1 MNLHCTVINKITTTN
16 IVSDSLVFQ
25 IQSLSLSWQFDVV
38 VRKEH
43 LYMYD
48 PMSKFK
54 QLQVGQFMQIVNL

>member
-25 IQSLSLSWQFDVV
+25 
-38 VRKEH
+38 RKEH
-43 LYMYD
+43 LYD